1 MVFEEETRMSVLT
14 LRASGGSS
22 PVSLGNRESAT
33 HGAPSPHLHATL
45 RGSVKKEPFL
55 LVRESL

>member
-1 MVFEEETRMSVLT
+1 MSVLT

-22 PVSLGNRESAT
+22 PVSPGNRESGT
-33 HGAPSPHLHATL
+33 HDAPSPHLHATR